1 VTAPAVRDV
10 YGEWMSMVGTTY
22 GGRNA
27 LPGILWDHFT
37 EGAFTI
43 DQKDD
48 GSPVFDTELLASA
61 VQDAWSMA
69 EYPQQHLEDWEWQAL
84 FLAAWEHLSHPEEPI
99 TLYRGVRDKAFA
111 GRMSWTSSLEMA
123 RWFAARYDEGDG
135 FVCKLTVEPY
145 QVLAR
150 IIEGRDGED
159 EYVLDPEAIYDDDI
173 ELV

>member
-1 VTAPAVRDV
+1 MTAPAVRDV

-69 EYPQQHLEDWEWQAL
+69 EYPQQHL
-84 FLAAWEHLSHPEEPI
+84 
-99 TLYRGVRDKAFA
+99 TR
-111 GRMSWTSSLEMA
+111 A
-123 RWFAARYDEGDG
+123 RCR
-135 FVCKLTVEPY
+135 
-145 QVLAR
+145 
-150 IIEGRDGED
+150 GRD
-159 EYVLDPEAIYDDDI
+159 LLIA
-173 ELV
+173 ELVVAAVAGGDYRHHGGGNAAL